1 MTVKSLELPC
11 ALHHE
16 FEVVVSVD
24 GTAHALIVVA
34 ELVESDDSVLF
45 LSVPLGHEFL
55 VDFLGCFSSIL
66 DIWVLASIVK
76 GGNIVKFDLTVT
88 VDVQFI
94 VGSPDPVLSCVI

>member
-24 GTAHALIVVA
+24 GAADSLVVVA
-34 ELVESDDSVLF
+34 ELVEGDDAVLF

-55 VDFLGCFSSIL
+55 VDFLGCFPSIL
-66 DIWVLASIVK
+66 DVWVLAGVVK
-76 GGNIVKFDLTVT
+76 GGNIVKFDLTVA